1 MVVHQSKPGA
11 SHQIRVSSFHRP
23 QNRLRPAATAG
34 GAAPRPDP
42 TVYRLQQE
50 LDQGGDPPEPCPH
63 LMETPTAV
71 AAVSPSPGDT
81 VSAPCRRSRPGP
93 AALDRLRQWWGDRP
107 PRGPS
112 RYGRLDESS
121 TGGSGGRP
129 PWGRGRQAAAGRQAG
144 LTIGPNHASL
154 SPQIDHGA
162 YYNCNTRHGQTAPV
176 RVGASHAAGTDFR

>member
-1 MVVHQSKPGA
+1 MRWSVHGSAGVLLNEQLTGA
-11 SHQIRVSSFHRP
+11 H
-23 QNRLRPAATAG
+23 
-34 GAAPRPDP
+34 PRPLS
-42 TVYRLQQE
+42 T
-50 LDQGGDPPEPCPH
+50 GCG
-63 LMETPTAV
+63 
-71 AAVSPSPGDT
+71 SG
-81 VSAPCRRSRPGP
+81 
-93 AALDRLRQWWGDRP
+93 GDRP

-162 YYNCNTRHGQTAPV
+162 RRRYGGGGGDACPSYITICNLL
-176 RVGASHAAGTDFR
+176 